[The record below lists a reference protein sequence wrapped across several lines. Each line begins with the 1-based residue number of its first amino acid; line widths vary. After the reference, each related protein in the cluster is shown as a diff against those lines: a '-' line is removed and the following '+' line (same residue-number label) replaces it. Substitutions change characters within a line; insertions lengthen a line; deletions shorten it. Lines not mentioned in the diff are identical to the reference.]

1 MKSIYPDALILF
13 RCGDFYETKYHDS
26 LVASNVLGITRTRR
40 KDDYTY
46 LAGFPYHALDT
57 YLPKLIRSGCRVAI
71 VDEPVK
77 GAEKQVVETVNPK

>member
-1 MKSIYPDALILF
+1 MKSIYPDALIMF

-26 LVASNVLGITRTRR
+26 LVASNILGLPEQDVRTITRILQ
-40 KDDYTY
+40 DS
-46 LAGFPYHALDT
+46 LIALDT

-77 GAEKQVVETVNPK
+77 GAEKQVVETVNSK